1 MEGKQALKEFLIGL
15 LVLSLLGLV
24 IVFFVMIFAVV
35 RLWKQ
40 VQMLQS
46 RMAELEHRLRAVPQP
61 GHEAAQATEPQ
72 PSPADVP
79 QSPSRVWD
87 PSVTVPP
94 AHSRPTPAPASP
106 GVAGDSP
113 APSRPAKPSR
123 TRAEWELLIGGK
135 WLNRVGA
142 IALMIGL
149 GFFLKYAFDHRWL
162 NETTRVG
169 IGVLVTAALLGLG
182 SRWHNKG
189 LPIFAQGLFGAGVAI
204 GYLTVYAS
212 FNFYHLVPQPVALLL
227 MPIMTV
233 ISFLVAIRYD
243 SLAISVL
250 GWAGGYLTPFLLSS
264 GNTNDMGLLGYIALL
279 SAGLLWVIRRKTA
292 WLPWLLPMT
301 AGATYLLY
309 VVWFAFLSRHDQW
322 WMEILFL
329 TLYWALFTWF
339 DTIRAHRGPH
349 LSESAQIVGRI
360 VAGVN
365 TGLFLSLS
373 YAASYRDYEIWGGL
387 LMLSAGVL
395 YFWLSLI
402 AAKRGWRMA
411 EAVQYRMSAFT
422 YAAVATAMFFSGAT
436 LGIIWA
442 IEAAAVS
449 RMGALRQSRM
459 DWVAASGLAFLAFLM
474 WVDRS
479 DSLDSTQ
486 LWPLLNQQTLH
497 SGVLAAALAIG
508 GWWARHLPGKTGTVL
523 SRAWHGVGAFTLF
536 YWSWYQADVWSDYLV
551 RVTKDTWAGN
561 QPLWTVIAWLL
572 YALAMVQIG
581 SRFRLAVPVWA
592 GAGAFVLAVL
602 MAMLTGGSYPD
613 LDTFVP
619 VFNIRFAVFV
629 CLAVGG
635 WLLGRWLRTAPGIA
649 SVARWVP
656 LTVHAAIFLL
666 IWELLSSETMDGF
679 DRLIVSADSSDT
691 DTIHLYEN
699 LQQLSLSGVW
709 LLYSIAL
716 MVIGIIRRV
725 QAVRIT
731 SIVLFGI
738 TILKIFILDL
748 SFLDTLYR
756 IFAFI
761 GLGLILLAV
770 SFVYQR
776 YKDVLQLGGEK
787 KEHIDG

>member
-1 MEGKQALKEFLIGL
+1 MDLDGFLITL
-15 LVLSLLGLV
+15 LLLFLLALF
-24 IVFFVMIFAVV
+24 IIYFVMIYAVV
-35 RLWKQ
+35 SLWKQ
-40 VQMLQS
+40 VKTLKS
-46 RMAELEHRLRAVPQP
+46 RMADLELRMQGMPQP
-61 GHEAAQATEPQ
+61 GREATEESVPP

-79 QSPSRVWD
+79 QPPHLTWD
-87 PSVTVPP
+87 SSVTFPTAP
-94 AHSRPTPAPASP
+94 SRPTPDPTWP
-106 GVAGDSP
+106 GVTGGSP
-113 APSRPAKPSR
+113 APSRPTKPLR

-142 IALMIGL
+142 VALMIGL
-149 GFFLKYAFDHRWL
+149 GFFLKYAFDHQWL
-162 NETTRVG
+162 NETARML
-169 IGVLVTAALLGLG
+169 IGTLVTAALLGLG

-227 MPIMTV
+227 MSAMTV
-233 ISFLVAIRYD
+233 LAFWVAIRHN

-264 GNTNDMGLLGYIALL
+264 ENPNDIGLLGYIALL
-279 SAGLLWVIRRKTA
+279 SAGLLWVIRRKTV

-339 DTIRAHRGPH
+339 DTIRADRGQH
-349 LSESAQIVGRI
+349 LSETAQIVGRI

-365 TGLFLSLS
+365 SGLFVSLS
-373 YAASYRDYEIWGGL
+373 YAASYQEYEKWDGL
-387 LMLSAGVL
+387 LLLSAGVL
-395 YFWLSLI
+395 YFWLSYI
-402 AAKRGWRMA
+402 ADKRRWGSA
-411 EAVQYRMSAFT
+411 EAIQYRMSAFT

-436 LGIIWA
+436 LGILWA
-442 IEAAAVS
+442 IEAAAVA
-449 RMGALRQSRM
+449 RMGAVRQSRM
-459 DWVAASGLAFLAFLM
+459 DWAAASGLAFLAFWM
-474 WVDRS
+474 WIDQS
-479 DSLDSTQ
+479 ASIDITQ
-486 LWPLLNQQTLH
+486 IWPLLNQQTLY
-497 SGVLAAALAIG
+497 SGVLAASLAIG
-508 GWWARHLPGKTGTVL
+508 GWWARHLPGKTRTMV
-523 SRAWHGVGAFTLF
+523 SRAWHAVGAFTLL
-536 YWSWYQADVWSDYLV
+536 YWISFQSDVWSFYLEKV
-551 RVTKDTWAGN
+551 ANHTWAETDER
-561 QPLWTVIAWLL
+561 LWTVIAWLL
-572 YALAMVQIG
+572 YALVMAWIG

-592 GAGAFVLAVL
+592 GAGPYVLAVL
-602 MAMLTGGSYPD
+602 WAMVLGEGYPHD
-613 LDTFVP
+613 VSTFVP
-619 VFNIRFAVFV
+619 VINIRFAAFV

-635 WLLGRWLRTAPGIA
+635 WLLKRQLQTAPGIA
-649 SVARWVP
+649 PFARWVS
-656 LTVHAAIFLL
+656 LTAHVAIFLL
-666 IWELLSSETMDGF
+666 IWELLSTETMDVF
-679 DRLIVSADSSDT
+679 DRLIVSVQPSKT
-691 DTIHLYEN
+691 HTIHYYEN

-725 QAVRIT
+725 QTVRMA

-756 IFAFI
+756 IFSFI
-761 GLGLILLAV
+761 GLGLILLSV

-776 YKDVLQLGGEK
+776 YKDVLQLGGDK
-787 KEHIDG
+787 KEHVDG